1 MCIVREAVHDDDA
14 SDNVAVDVG
23 RADSTPAGIAAMGR
37 VWERDWLASPERTAD
52 SYVPSYLLPNV
63 DPLS

>member
-14 SDNVAVDVG
+14 FDNVAVDVG

-37 VWERDWLASPERTAD
+37 VSERDWLASLERTAD
-52 SYVPSYLLPNV
+52 SYVPSYPLPNE

>member
-37 VWERDWLASPERTAD
+37 VSERD
-52 SYVPSYLLPNV
+52 
-63 DPLS
+63 

>member
-23 RADSTPAGIAAMGR
+23 RADSIPAGIAAMGR
-37 VWERDWLASPERTAD
+37 V
-52 SYVPSYLLPNV
+52 
-63 DPLS
+63 